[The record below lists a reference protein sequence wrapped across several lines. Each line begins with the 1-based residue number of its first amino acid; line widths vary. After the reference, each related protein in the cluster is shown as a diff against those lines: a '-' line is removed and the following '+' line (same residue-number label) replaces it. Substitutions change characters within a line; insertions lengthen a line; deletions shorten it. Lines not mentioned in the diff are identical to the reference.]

1 MRRYLRTSA
10 LSALAMLVYACG
22 GEEDPNAVTYCPD
35 YDPTVKYDKPADA
48 AAWELFN
55 TCVPQ
60 KIGVPFY
67 HEMNDPI
74 IVKLQESRKF
84 MQLKFSVVTK
94 YDFFAA
100 RRIGSHEQSLRAAF
114 NDRML
119 NVSEEDTKAPDFRS
133 SLATDLTS
141 LASAAIKAV
150 EGDDFP
156 NIVDSVLITSFVIE

>member
-1 MRRYLRTSA
+1 MRRYLGISS
-10 LSALAMLVYACG
+10 LILLAMLVYAC

-48 AAWELFN
+48 DEGALFN

-60 KIGVPFY
+60 KIGAPFY

-100 RRIGSHEQSLRAAF
+100 RRIGSHEQSIRAAF
-114 NDRML
+114 NDKML

-133 SLATDLTS
+133 SLANDLTS

-156 NIVDSVLITSFVIE
+156 DIVDSVLITSFVIE